1 MVMQKMRRM
10 LIFLTPSEPP
20 EETKRDDE
28 ARAREK
34 NSWRAVSGSQSD

>member
-1 MVMQKMRRM
+1 MLMQNVRRM

-20 EETKRDDE
+20 EETKHDAE

-34 NSWRAVSGSQSD
+34 NSWRAVSGSQSG